1 MIREVNIISEKMSVN
16 KAWGSEGEG
25 GGGGALSPS
34 MGVLGGRAPKE
45 NFLALKSI

>member
-25 GGGGALSPS
+25 GCSEPLSGGF
-34 MGVLGGRAPKE
+34 RR
-45 NFLALKSI
+45 